1 MFTEKKS
8 STLAQPWAMDAAATA
23 EHYQAIIASS
33 DDAIMSKT
41 LLGVVTSWN
50 AGASVIFGYSGEEM
64 LGQPMLRLFPA
75 NRLTE
80 ETLILERILEGHK
93 VDNFETVRVHKD
105 GHLVN
110 VAVTISPVRNSAG
123 VIIGASKI
131 ARDITEKIALE
142 KSKRH
147 FEAIVSASDD
157 AIISKSLQG
166 IITSWNLG
174 AERIFGYLA
183 AEMIGQSV
191 ERLLPA
197 DRSHEE
203 LQILGRIERGE
214 KIEHFETERLH
225 KDGHQVPVSVTIS
238 PIHDAQGRVVGA
250 SKIAR
255 DISERKAFE
264 QRLNLISSV
273 FTYTSEAVAIIDAEG
288 NFLEINDAFTHVT
301 GYARSEIIG
310 KSPLLFRS
318 SHQGP
323 EIYQQLLTTLAE
335 TGHCQGEVWSRRKSG
350 EAFAGLLTV
359 SRICDANG
367 NALQNVAIFADITPL
382 RQHQERL
389 ERIVNFDPLTNL
401 PNRLLL
407 SDRLSQALA
416 QAKRNKQSIAVAY
429 LDLDGFKVV
438 NDQHGHDVGDQLL
451 IAISQRMQS
460 SLREVDTLARMGGD
474 EFVAVLTDVGSV
486 EDFRHMLERIL
497 KACSEPVC
505 IDGLFMQVSASMGV
519 TLYPQDESDVDQL
532 MRHADQAMYEAK
544 QAGKNCFHLFDTSR
558 DAEIKS
564 RSEKLNRIAQ
574 GLQAEEFV
582 LYFQPKVNMRTG
594 ELIGLEALVRWQH
607 PNLGLLPPAVFL
619 PLIENHLLIETLGV
633 WVIEAA
639 LRQLGQWKR
648 SGFHVKVSINI
659 AARQF
664 QAQQFPERLAAQVA
678 LHPEVSTADLELELL
693 ETSALENIDAVV
705 ETMRV
710 CHRLGFRF
718 SVDDFGTGYSSLTY
732 LKRLPAET
740 LKIDQSFVRDM
751 LEDHEDLAIVKG
763 VIGLAAAFNRQVI
776 AEGVETTAH
785 GEQLL
790 ALGCHL
796 AQGYGIARP
805 MPAADVMAW
814 ASSWRPPVEW
824 TTQAV

>member
-1 MFTEKKS
+1 MFKGKNS
-8 STLAQPWAMDAAATA
+8 PQLPQPLFMDATATA
-23 EHYQAIIASS
+23 EHFKAIIASS
-33 DDAIMSKT
+33 SDAIMSKT
-41 LLGVVTSWN
+41 LKGVITSWN
-50 AGASVIFGYSGEEM
+50 AGASAIFGYSAEEM

-80 ETLILERILEGHK
+80 EELILERILEGHK
-93 VDNFETVRVHKD
+93 VNNFETVRVHKD
-105 GHLVN
+105 GHLVH
-110 VAVTISPVRNSAG
+110 VAVTISPIRNG
-123 VIIGASKI
+123 VGKIIGASKI

-142 KSKRH
+142 KAKRH

-157 AIISKSLQG
+157 AIVSKSLQG
-166 IITSWNLG
+166 IVTSWNLG
-174 AERIFGYLA
+174 AERIFGYSA

-191 ERLLPA
+191 KRLLPA
-197 DRSHEE
+197 DRAQEA

-225 KDGHQVPVSVTIS
+225 KDGRRVPLSVTIS
-238 PIHDAQGRVVGA
+238 PIHDAQGQVIGV

-264 QRLNLISSV
+264 QRLNLISNV
-273 FTYTSEAVAIIDAEG
+273 FTHTSEAVAIIDADG
-288 NFLEINDAFTHVT
+288 NFLEINDAFSHVT
-301 GYARSEIIG
+301 GYPRSEIIG

-323 EIYQQLLTTLAE
+323 EVYQQLLATLAE

-359 SRICDANG
+359 SRICDAG
-367 NALQNVAIFADITPL
+367 GKSVQNVAIFADITPL

-416 QAKRNKQSIAVAY
+416 QAHRSKQSIAVAY
-429 LDLDGFKVV
+429 LDLDGFKEI
-438 NDQHGHDVGDQLL
+438 NDKHGHDVGDQLL
-451 IAISQRMQS
+451 IAISRRMQS

-474 EFVAVLTDVGSV
+474 EFVAVLTDVGSM

-505 IDGLFMQVSASMGV
+505 IDGLFVQVSASIGV

-544 QAGKNCFHLFDTSR
+544 QAGKNCFQLFDASR

-564 RSEKLNRIAQ
+564 RAEKLSRIAQ
-574 GLQAEEFV
+574 GLLAEEFV
-582 LYFQPKVNMRTG
+582 LFFQPKVNMRTG
-594 ELIGLEALVRWQH
+594 ALIGLEALVRWQH
-607 PNLGLLPPAVFL
+607 PDLGLLPPAVFL
-619 PLIENHLLIETLGV
+619 PLIENHLLIETLGE
-633 WVIEAA
+633 WVIETA
-639 LRQLGQWKR
+639 LCQLGAWKR
-648 SGFHVKVSINI
+648 RGFHVRVSVNI

-664 QAQQFPERLAAQVA
+664 QAQNFPNHLAALLA
-678 LHPEVSTADLELELL
+678 LQGDVCASDLELELL

-705 ETMRV
+705 ETMQV
-710 CHRLGFRF
+710 CRRLGFSF

-751 LEDHEDLAIVKG
+751 LDDREDLAIVKG

-776 AEGVETTAH
+776 AEGVETIAH

-824 TTQAV
+824 TTQAT

>member
-1 MFTEKKS
+1 
-8 STLAQPWAMDAAATA
+8 MDAASTA
-23 EHYQAIIASS
+23 EHFQAIIASS
-33 DDAIMSKT
+33 DDAILSKS
-41 LLGVVTSWN
+41 LAGVVTSWN
-50 AGASVIFGYSGEEM
+50 AGATAIFGYSAEEM

-80 ETLILERILEGHK
+80 EALILERIVEGHK

-110 VAVTISPVRNSAG
+110 VAVTISPIRNSAG
-123 VIIGASKI
+123 LIVGASKI

-166 IITSWNLG
+166 IIQSWNGG
-174 AERIFGYLA
+174 AERIFGYRA

-203 LQILGRIERGE
+203 LQILGRIARGE

-225 KDGHQVPVSVTIS
+225 KDGRPVPVSVTIS
-238 PIHDAQGRVVGA
+238 PIHDGQGRVIGA

-255 DISERKAFE
+255 DISERKAIE

-273 FTYTSEAVAIIDAEG
+273 FTHTSEAVAIIDAEG
-288 NFLEINDAFTHVT
+288 NFLEINDAFSQVT
-301 GYARSEIIG
+301 GYLRDEVIG

-359 SRICDANG
+359 SRICDASG
-367 NALQNVAIFADITPL
+367 KSVQNVAIFADITPL

-407 SDRLSQALA
+407 SDRLGQALA
-416 QAKRNKQSIAVAY
+416 QAHRNQQSIAVAY
-429 LDLDGFKVV
+429 LDLDGFKEV
-438 NDQHGHDVGDQLL
+438 NDRHGHDVGDQLL
-451 IAISQRMQS
+451 IAIAQRMQS

-474 EFVAVLTDVGSV
+474 EFVAVLTDIGSM

-497 KACSEPVC
+497 KACNEPVC
-505 IDGLFMQVSASMGV
+505 IGGLFVQVSASIGV
-519 TLYPQDESDVDQL
+519 TLYPQDESDGDQL

-544 QAGKNCFHLFDTSR
+544 QAGKNCFQLFDASR
-558 DAEIKS
+558 DADIKS
-564 RSEKLNRIAQ
+564 RAEKLHRIAH
-574 GLQAEEFV
+574 GLLSEEFV

-594 ELIGLEALVRWQH
+594 ALIGLEALVRWQH
-607 PNLGLLPPAVFL
+607 PDLGLLPPAAFL
-619 PLIENHLLIETLGV
+619 PLIENHLLIETLGE

-639 LRQLGQWKR
+639 LRQLGEWKR
-648 SGFHVKVSINI
+648 CGFHVKISVNI

-664 QAQQFPERLAAQVA
+664 QAQNFPTHLAARLA
-678 LHPEVSTADLELELL
+678 LHPEVCASDLELEVL

-705 ETMRV
+705 ETMRA
-710 CHRLGFRF
+710 CRQLGFSF

-751 LEDHEDLAIVKG
+751 LEDRGDLAIVKG

-776 AEGVETTAH
+776 AEGVETIAH
-785 GEQLL
+785 GERLL
-790 ALGCHL
+790 TLGCHL

-805 MPAADVMAW
+805 MPAAEVMGW
-814 ASSWRPPVEW
+814 ALSWRPPVEW
-824 TTQAV
+824 TTQTA